1 LDEKLKQYTTNKGE
15 MDTAAL
21 VYWGLV
27 DPDVSNKKIARAMLY
42 ETMMLLWK
50 EGWRSCYTVTNHE
63 NSLKVFLKDSPDILA
78 AE

>member
-1 LDEKLKQYTTNKGE
+1 